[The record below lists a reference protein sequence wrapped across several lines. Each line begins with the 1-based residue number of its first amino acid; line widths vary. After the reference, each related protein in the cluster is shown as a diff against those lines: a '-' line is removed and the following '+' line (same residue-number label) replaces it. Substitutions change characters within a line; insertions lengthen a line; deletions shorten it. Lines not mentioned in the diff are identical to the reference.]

1 MQSMGGEYGDQWR
14 QSLASALE
22 WWRDVGVETLADDDP
37 RDWLARPAVGA
48 EAAAGGVGELAA
60 AAEAPVT
67 PLPDT
72 LEGFTA
78 WRMSEEAPE
87 ADWLTTR
94 IAPGG
99 PADAELMILTD
110 TPEADDRDS
119 LMSGAA
125 GRLLDRMLAAIGQK
139 RESVYLA
146 SLAWARP
153 LTGQIPADSEARL
166 IELAL
171 HQIALVGPRKLL
183 LLGQSANRVRGTTNG
198 SGFGNGDHD
207 INYSGGK
214 TEVVATYHPRF
225 LMERSAAKAE
235 AWKHLLLFSRGT
247 SQ

>member
-22 WWRDVGVETLADDDP
+22 WWRDVGVETLADDEP
-37 RDWLARPAVGA
+37 RDWLARPVVVAEAVGGGA
-48 EAAAGGVGELAA
+48 GEPIAATAA
-60 AAEAPVT
+60 SAA

-72 LEGFTA
+72 LDGFIA
-78 WRMSEEAPE
+78 WRMSQDAPE
-87 ADWLTTR
+87 GDWLTSH
-94 IAPGG
+94 IAPSG
-99 PADAELMILTD
+99 PANAELMILTD
-110 TPEADDRDS
+110 TPEADDSDS

-171 HQIALVGPRKLL
+171 HHVGLVGPRKLL
-183 LLGQSANRVRGTTNG
+183 LLGQSANRVQGTTNG
-198 SGFGNGDHD
+198 SGLGNGIQD
-207 INYSGGK
+207 INHSGGK

-235 AWKHLLLFSRGT
+235 AWKHLLLLSRGT